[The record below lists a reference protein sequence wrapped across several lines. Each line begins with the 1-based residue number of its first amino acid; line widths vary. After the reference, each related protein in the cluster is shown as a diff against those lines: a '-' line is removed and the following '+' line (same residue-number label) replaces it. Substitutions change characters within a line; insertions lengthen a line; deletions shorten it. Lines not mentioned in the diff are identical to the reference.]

1 MRQGLIRS
9 WRCGTN
15 RYNGG
20 MLHVPILR
28 KGVPYRSL
36 DVVKTP
42 HHQTK
47 EMFVELS
54 QANVGL
60 IRRDLLDQRT
70 PREALAKFSTAE
82 LIDISKRAADIFS
95 NETLPIGDATQTPE
109 EYVVQLSATTG
120 MPYTLVRRNIKKI
133 HAALAEMEQVIAG
146 LTRKIP
152 YDVLDR
158 GFGSG
163 LSFFPRTE
171 SLGIVLPSNSP
182 GVHSL
187 WTPAFALK
195 IPLVLKPG
203 SAEPWTPYRLIQALI
218 RAGAPPAAFSYYP
231 ADHAGGAEILRQCG
245 RGMVFGDV
253 GSTKIWA
260 NDPRVE
266 VHGPGFSKVVIGEDC
281 ADEWEKYLDVT
292 VASIAANS
300 GRSCVNASGVWTP
313 RHAKNIAEALAE
325 RLSKIVP
332 RAADDPEAEL
342 SPFADGGVA
351 SRISKMIDGDLYA
364 PGARDVSAAY
374 RGAERCVV
382 REGSTYLLPTIVECS
397 VDHPLANREYLFP
410 FASVVEIPQAQ
421 LPEALGQS
429 LVVTALTNDA
439 QFRQRLLSSNL
450 VGRLNFGP
458 IPTGQITWDQPH
470 EGNLFDHLYARRA
483 FQAA

>member
-1 MRQGLIRS
+1 
-9 WRCGTN
+9 
-15 RYNGG
+15 
-20 MLHVPILR
+20 VPILR

-95 NETLPIGDATQTPE
+95 DETLPIGDATQSPE

-120 MPYTLVRRNIKKI
+120 MPYTLVRRNMKKI

-146 LTRKIP
+146 LTRRIP

-253 GSTKIWA
+253 GSTKMWA

-281 ADEWEKYLDVT
+281 ADEWEKYLDVM

-300 GRSCVNASGVWTP
+300 GRSCVNASSVWTP
-313 RHAKNIAEALAE
+313 RHAKKIAEALAE

-351 SRISKMIDGDLYA
+351 SRISKMIDGDLYT
-364 PGARDVSAAY
+364 PGARDVSASY

-382 REGSTYLLPTIVECS
+382 RDGSTYLLPTIVECS
-397 VDHPLANREYLFP
+397 VDHLLANREYLFP
-410 FASVVEIPQAQ
+410 FASVVEIPQTQ

-429 LVVTALTNDA
+429 LVVTALTNDEL
-439 QFRQRLLSSNL
+439 FRQRLLSSNL

-458 IPTGQITWDQPH
+458 IPTGQISWDQPH

>member
-1 MRQGLIRS
+1 
-9 WRCGTN
+9 
-15 RYNGG
+15 
-20 MLHVPILR
+20 LR

-42 HHQTK
+42 HHRTK
-47 EMFVELS
+47 ETFVELS

-70 PREALAKFSTAE
+70 PREALAKYSTAE
-82 LIDISKRAADIFS
+82 LIAISKRAADIFS
-95 NETLPIGDATQTPE
+95 SETLPIGDATQTPE

-120 MPYTLVRRNIKKI
+120 MPYTLVRRNMKKI
-133 HAALAEMEQVIAG
+133 HAALAEMEAVIAG

-253 GSTKIWA
+253 GSTKMWA

-281 ADEWEKYLDVT
+281 VAEWEKYLDAM

-325 RLSKIVP
+325 RLSKIIP

-351 SRISKMIDGDLYA
+351 SRISKMIDGDLYT
-364 PGARDVSAAY
+364 PGARDVSASY

-382 REGSTYLLPTIVECS
+382 RDGSTYLLPTIVECS

-458 IPTGQITWDQPH
+458 IPTGQISWDQPH

>member
-1 MRQGLIRS
+1 
-9 WRCGTN
+9 
-15 RYNGG
+15 

-36 DVVKTP
+36 DIVKTP
-42 HHQTK
+42 HHRTK
-47 EMFVELS
+47 ETFVELS

-60 IRRDLLDQRT
+60 IRRDLLDQKT
-70 PREALAKFSTAE
+70 PREALAKYSTAE

-95 NETLPIGDATQTPE
+95 NDTLPIGDATQTPE

-120 MPYTLVRRNIKKI
+120 MPYTLVRRNMKKI
-133 HAALAEMEQVIAG
+133 HAALAEMEAVIAG

-231 ADHAGGAEILRQCG
+231 ADHAGGGEILRQCG

-281 ADEWEKYLDVT
+281 ADEWEKYIDVM

-300 GRSCVNASGVWTP
+300 GRSCVKASSEWTP
-313 RHAKNIAEALAE
+313 RHGHEIAEALAE

-351 SRISKMIDGDLYA
+351 SRISKMIDGDLYT
-364 PGARDVSAAY
+364 PGARDVSVSY

-382 REGSTYLLPTIVECS
+382 RGGSTYLLPTIVECS

>member
-1 MRQGLIRS
+1 
-9 WRCGTN
+9 
-15 RYNGG
+15 

-42 HHQTK
+42 HHRTK
-47 EMFVELS
+47 ETFVELS

-70 PREALAKFSTAE
+70 SREALAKFSTAE
-82 LIDISKRAADIFS
+82 LIAISKRAADIFS
-95 NETLPIGDATQTPE
+95 NDTLPIGDASQTPE
-109 EYVVQLSATTG
+109 EYIVQLSATTG
-120 MPYTLVRRNIKKI
+120 MPYTLVRRNMKKI
-133 HAALAEMEQVIAG
+133 HAALAEMEAVIAG
-146 LTRKIP
+146 LTRRIP

-158 GFGSG
+158 GFGAG

-218 RAGAPPAAFSYYP
+218 QAGAPPAAFSYYP

-281 ADEWEKYLDVT
+281 ADEWEKYLDVM

-313 RHAKNIAEALAE
+313 RHAKDIAEALGE
-325 RLSKIVP
+325 RLSRIVP
-332 RAADDPEAEL
+332 RTADDLEAEL

-351 SRISKMIDGDLYA
+351 SRISKMIDGDLYT

-374 RGAERCVV
+374 RGPERCVV
-382 REGSTYLLPTIVECS
+382 RDGSTYLLPTIVECP

-429 LVVTALTNDA
+429 LVVTAITNDA

-458 IPTGQITWDQPH
+458 IPTGQISWDQPH

>member
-1 MRQGLIRS
+1 
-9 WRCGTN
+9 
-15 RYNGG
+15 

-42 HHQTK
+42 HHRTK
-47 EMFVELS
+47 ETFVELS

-70 PREALAKFSTAE
+70 PREALAKYSTAE
-82 LIDISKRAADIFS
+82 LIAISKRAADIFS
-95 NETLPIGDATQTPE
+95 NDTLPVGDAAQTPE

-120 MPYTLVRRNIKKI
+120 MPYTLVRRNMKKI
-133 HAALAEMEQVIAG
+133 NAALAEMEAVIAG

-218 RAGAPPAAFSYYP
+218 KAGAPPAAFSYYP

-253 GSTKIWA
+253 GSTKMWA
-260 NDPRVE
+260 SDPRVE

-281 ADEWEKYLDVT
+281 VDDWEKYLDVM

-300 GRSCVNASGVWTP
+300 GRSCVNASSVWAP
-313 RHAKNIAEALAE
+313 RHGHKIAEALAE
-325 RLSKIVP
+325 RLSKVIP

-351 SRISKMIDGDLYA
+351 SRISKMIDGDLYT
-364 PGARDVSAAY
+364 PGARDVSASY
-374 RGAERCVV
+374 RDPERCVV
-382 REGSTYLLPTIVECS
+382 RDGSTYLLPTIVECS
-397 VDHPLANREYLFP
+397 VDHTLANREYLFP

>member
-1 MRQGLIRS
+1 
-9 WRCGTN
+9 
-15 RYNGG
+15 

-42 HHQTK
+42 HHRTR
-47 EMFVELS
+47 ETFVELS
-54 QANVGL
+54 MANVGL

-70 PREALAKFSTAE
+70 PREALAKYSTAE
-82 LIDISKRAADIFS
+82 LIAISKRAADIFS
-95 NETLPIGDATQTPE
+95 NDTLPVGDATQTPE

-120 MPYTLVRRNIKKI
+120 MPHTLVRRNMKKI
-133 HAALAEMEQVIAG
+133 HAALAEMEAVIAG

-218 RAGAPPAAFSYYP
+218 KAGAPPAAFSYYP

-253 GSTKIWA
+253 GSTRMWA

-281 ADEWEKYLDVT
+281 ADEWEKYLDVMM
-292 VASIAANS
+292 ASIAANS
-300 GRSCVNASGVWTP
+300 GRSCVNASSVWTP
-313 RHAKNIAEALAE
+313 RHARKIAEALAE

-332 RAADDPEAEL
+332 RAADDPAAEL

-351 SRISKMIDGDLYA
+351 SRISKMIDGDLHT
-364 PGARDVSAAY
+364 PGARDVSASY

-382 REGSTYLLPTIVECS
+382 RDGSTYLLPTIVECS

-410 FASVVEIPQAQ
+410 FASVVEVPQAQ
-421 LPEALGQS
+421 LPEALGA
-429 LVVTALTNDA
+429 VPGCHGN
-439 QFRQRLLSSNL
+439 
-450 VGRLNFGP
+450 
-458 IPTGQITWDQPH
+458 H
-470 EGNLFDHLYARRA
+470 E
-483 FQAA
+483 

>member
-1 MRQGLIRS
+1 
-9 WRCGTN
+9 
-15 RYNGG
+15 

-42 HHQTK
+42 HHRTR
-47 EMFVELS
+47 ETFVELS

-60 IRRDLLDQRT
+60 IRRDLLDQKT

-82 LIDISKRAADIFS
+82 LIDISRRAADIFS
-95 NETLPIGDATQTPE
+95 NETLPVGDASQTPD
-109 EYVVQLSATTG
+109 EYVTQLSATTG
-120 MPYTLVRRNIKKI
+120 MPYTLVRRNMKKI

-152 YDVLDR
+152 YEVLDR
-158 GFGSG
+158 GFGPG

-253 GSTKIWA
+253 GSTKMWA

-281 ADEWEKYLDVT
+281 ADEWEKYIDVM

-300 GRSCVNASGVWTP
+300 GRSCVNASSVWTP
-313 RHAKNIAEALAE
+313 RHAHQIAEALGE

-351 SRISKMIDGDLYA
+351 SRISKMIDGDLYT
-364 PGARDVSAAY
+364 PGARDVSAGY

-382 REGSTYLLPTIVECS
+382 RDGSTYLLPTIVECA

-410 FASVVEIPQAQ
+410 FASVVEIAQAQ

-429 LVVTALTNDA
+429 LVVTALTNDPR
-439 QFRQRLLSSNL
+439 FRQELLSSNL
-450 VGRLNFGP
+450 VGRLNLGP
-458 IPTGQITWDQPH
+458 IPTGQISWDQPH

>member
-1 MRQGLIRS
+1 
-9 WRCGTN
+9 
-15 RYNGG
+15 

-42 HHQTK
+42 HHRTK
-47 EMFVELS
+47 ETFVELS

-82 LIDISKRAADIFS
+82 LIAISKRAADIFS
-95 NETLPIGDATQTPE
+95 NETLPVGDATQTPE

-120 MPYTLVRRNIKKI
+120 MPYTLVRRNMKKI
-133 HAALAEMEQVIAG
+133 QAALAEMEAVIAG

-203 SAEPWTPYRLIQALI
+203 TAEPWTPYRIIQALI

-231 ADHAGGAEILRQCG
+231 ADHAGGSEILRQCG

-253 GSTKIWA
+253 GSTKMWA

-281 ADEWEKYLDVT
+281 ADDWEKYIDVM

-313 RHAKNIAEALAE
+313 RHAGKIAEALAE

-332 RAADDPEAEL
+332 RAAEDPEAEL
-342 SPFADGGVA
+342 SPFADGGMA
-351 SRISKMIDGDLYA
+351 SRISKMIDGDLYT
-364 PGARDVSAAY
+364 PGARDVSASY

-382 REGSTYLLPTIVECS
+382 RDGSTYLLPTIVECA

-410 FASVVEIPQAQ
+410 FASVVEIPQAR

>member
-1 MRQGLIRS
+1 
-9 WRCGTN
+9 
-15 RYNGG
+15 

-42 HHQTK
+42 HHRTK
-47 EMFVELS
+47 ETFVELS

-60 IRRDLLDQRT
+60 IRRDLLDQKT
-70 PREALAKFSTAE
+70 PREALAKFSTAD
-82 LIDISKRAADIFS
+82 LIAISKKAADIFS
-95 NETLPIGDATQTPE
+95 NETLALGDQSQTPE

-120 MPYTLVRRNIKKI
+120 MPYSLVRRNMKKI
-133 HAALAEMEQVIAG
+133 HAALAEMEHVIAG
-146 LTRKIP
+146 LTRRIP
-152 YDVLDR
+152 YEVLDR
-158 GFGSG
+158 GYGGG

-231 ADHAGGAEILRQCG
+231 ADHAGGSEILRQCG

-253 GSTKIWA
+253 GSTKVWA

-281 ADEWEKYLDVT
+281 ADDWEKYLDVMVT
-292 VASIAANS
+292 SIAANS

-313 RHAKNIAEALAE
+313 RHANKIAEALAE

-351 SRISKMIDGDLYA
+351 SRISKMIDGDLYT
-364 PGARDVSAAY
+364 PGARDASVSY

-382 REGSTYLLPTIVECS
+382 RDGSTYLLPTVVECAP
-397 VDHPLANREYLFP
+397 DHPLANREYLFP
-410 FASVVEIPQAQ
+410 FASVVEIPQSQ

-429 LVVTALTNDA
+429 LVITAITNDA
-439 QFRQRLLSSNL
+439 DFRQRLLNSNL

-458 IPTGQITWDQPH
+458 IPTGQISWDQPH
-470 EGNLFDHLYARRA
+470 EGNLFDHLFARRA

>member
-1 MRQGLIRS
+1 
-9 WRCGTN
+9 
-15 RYNGG
+15 
-20 MLHVPILR
+20 MLHIPILR

-42 HHQTK
+42 HHRTK
-47 EMFVELS
+47 ETFVELS

-60 IRRDLLDQRT
+60 IRRDLLDQKT
-70 PREALAKFSTAE
+70 PRAALEKFSTAE
-82 LIDISKRAADIFS
+82 LIQISKRAADLFL
-95 NETLPIGDATQTPE
+95 NETLPVGDASQTPE

-120 MPYTLVRRNIKKI
+120 MPYTLVRRNMKKI

-146 LTRKIP
+146 LTRRIP

-163 LSFFPRTE
+163 LSFFPRTD

-231 ADHAGGAEILRQCG
+231 ADHAGGGEILRQCG

-281 ADEWEKYLDVT
+281 ADDWEKYLDVMAT
-292 VASIAANS
+292 SIAANS
-300 GRSCVNASGVWTP
+300 GRSCVNASAVFTP
-313 RHAKNIAEALAE
+313 RHAKKIAEALAE

-351 SRISKMIDGDLYA
+351 SRISKMIDGDLYT
-364 PGARDVSAAY
+364 PGARDVSASY
-374 RGAERCVV
+374 RDPERCVV
-382 REGSTYLLPTIVECS
+382 RDGSTYLLPTIIECS
-397 VDHPLANREYLFP
+397 PDHPLANREYLFP
-410 FASVVEIPQAQ
+410 FASVVELPQAQ

-429 LVVTALTNDA
+429 LVVTAITNDPA
-439 QFRQRLLSSNL
+439 FRHRLLNSNL

>member
-1 MRQGLIRS
+1 
-9 WRCGTN
+9 
-15 RYNGG
+15 

-42 HHQTK
+42 HHRTK
-47 EMFVELS
+47 ETFVELS

-292 VASIAANS
+292 VASIAA
-300 GRSCVNASGVWTP
+300 
-313 RHAKNIAEALAE
+313 
-325 RLSKIVP
+325 
-332 RAADDPEAEL
+332 
-342 SPFADGGVA
+342 
-351 SRISKMIDGDLYA
+351 
-364 PGARDVSAAY
+364 
-374 RGAERCVV
+374 
-382 REGSTYLLPTIVECS
+382 
-397 VDHPLANREYLFP
+397 
-410 FASVVEIPQAQ
+410 
-421 LPEALGQS
+421 
-429 LVVTALTNDA
+429 
-439 QFRQRLLSSNL
+439 
-450 VGRLNFGP
+450 
-458 IPTGQITWDQPH
+458 
-470 EGNLFDHLYARRA
+470 
-483 FQAA
+483 

>member
-1 MRQGLIRS
+1 M
-9 WRCGTN
+9 
-15 RYNGG
+15 G

-42 HHQTK
+42 HHRTK
-47 EMFVELS
+47 ETFVELS
-54 QANVGL
+54 VANVGL

-70 PREALAKFSTAE
+70 PREALAKFSTAQ

-95 NETLPIGDATQTPE
+95 NDPLPVGDASQTPE
-109 EYVVQLSATTG
+109 EYVTQLSATTG
-120 MPYTLVRRNIKKI
+120 MPFTLVRRNMKKI
-133 HAALAEMEQVIAG
+133 HLALAEMEQVIAG

-152 YDVLDR
+152 YEVLDC
-158 GFGSG
+158 GFGAG

-218 RAGAPPAAFSYYP
+218 RAGASPAAFSYYP

-253 GSTKIWA
+253 GSTKMWA

-281 ADEWEKYLDVT
+281 ADDWEKYIDVMAT
-292 VASIAANS
+292 SVAANS
-300 GRSCVNASGVWTP
+300 GRSCVNASSVWTP
-313 RHAKNIAEALAE
+313 RHGHEIAEALAQ
-325 RLSKIVP
+325 RLAKIVP

-351 SRISKMIDGDLYA
+351 SRISKMIDGDLYT

-374 RGAERCVV
+374 RGPERCVA
-382 REGSTYLLPTIVECS
+382 RDGSTYLLPTIVECS

-410 FASVVEIPQAQ
+410 FASVVEVPQAQ
-421 LPEALGQS
+421 LPEALGPS

-439 QFRQRLLSSNL
+439 AFRQKLLNSNL

-458 IPTGQITWDQPH
+458 IPTGQISWDQPH

>member
-1 MRQGLIRS
+1 
-9 WRCGTN
+9 
-15 RYNGG
+15 
-20 MLHVPILR
+20 MLHVPNILHIPILR

-36 DVVKTP
+36 DVVRTP
-42 HHQTK
+42 HHRTK
-47 EMFVELS
+47 ETFVELS

-70 PREALAKFSTAE
+70 PREALAKYSTAE
-82 LIDISKRAADIFS
+82 LIAISKRAADIFS
-95 NETLPIGDATQTPE
+95 NDKLPMGDATQTPE

-120 MPYTLVRRNIKKI
+120 MPHTLVRRNMKKI

-253 GSTKIWA
+253 GSTRIWA

-281 ADEWEKYLDVT
+281 ADEWEKYLDVM

-300 GRSCVNASGVWTP
+300 GRSCVNASSVWTP
-313 RHAKNIAEALAE
+313 RHAGKIAEALAE
-325 RLSKIVP
+325 RLSKIIP

-351 SRISKMIDGDLYA
+351 SRISKMIDGDLYT
-364 PGARDVSAAY
+364 PGARDVSASY

-382 REGSTYLLPTIVECS
+382 RDGSTYLLPTIVECS

-410 FASVVEIPQAQ
+410 FASVVEVPQTQ

-439 QFRQRLLSSNL
+439 PFRHRLLSSNL

>member
-1 MRQGLIRS
+1 
-9 WRCGTN
+9 
-15 RYNGG
+15 

-36 DVVKTP
+36 DVIRAP
-42 HHQTK
+42 HHRTR
-47 EMFVELS
+47 EPFVELS

-60 IRRDLLDQRT
+60 IRRDLLDQKT
-70 PREALAKFSTAE
+70 PRETLAKFSTEE
-82 LIDISKRAADIFS
+82 LIDISRRAAHIFL
-95 NETLPIGDATQTPE
+95 NHTLPVGDALQTPE
-109 EYVVQLSATTG
+109 DYVVQLSATTG
-120 MPYTLVRRNIKKI
+120 MPYTLVRRNMGKI
-133 HAALAEMEQVIAG
+133 HAALAEMEHVIAG

-158 GFGSG
+158 GYGAG

-203 SAEPWTPYRLIQALI
+203 SAEPWTPYRIIQALI

-253 GSTKIWA
+253 GSTKMWA

-281 ADEWEKYLDVT
+281 VEEWEKYIDVMAT
-292 VASIAANS
+292 SIAANS

-313 RHAKNIAEALAE
+313 RHAKKIAEALAE
-325 RLSKIVP
+325 RLAKIVP
-332 RAADDPEAEL
+332 RATDDPEAEL

-351 SRISKMIDGDLYA
+351 ARISKMIDGDLYT
-364 PGARDVSAAY
+364 PGARDMSAAY
-374 RGAERCVV
+374 RDPERCVV
-382 REGSTYLLPTIVECS
+382 RDGSTYLLPTIVECAA
-397 VDHPLANREYLFP
+397 DHPLANREYLFP
-410 FASVVEIPQAQ
+410 FASVVEVPQAQ
-421 LPEALGQS
+421 MPEVLGPS
-429 LVVTALTNDA
+429 LVVTAITNDTA
-439 QFRQRLLSSNL
+439 FQLRLLNSNL

-458 IPTGQITWDQPH
+458 IPTGRISWDQPH

>member
-1 MRQGLIRS
+1 MM
-9 WRCGTN
+9 
-15 RYNGG
+15 G

-28 KGVPYRSL
+28 KGVPYHSL

-42 HHQTK
+42 HHRTK
-47 EMFVELS
+47 ETFVELS

-82 LIDISKRAADIFS
+82 LIDISKQAADIFAHA
-95 NETLPIGDATQTPE
+95 TLPVGDALQTPDD
-109 EYVVQLSATTG
+109 YVAQLSATTG
-120 MPYTLVRRNIKKI
+120 MPYTLVRRNMKKI
-133 HAALAEMEQVIAG
+133 HAALAEMEAVIAG

-152 YDVLDR
+152 YEVLDR
-158 GFGSG
+158 GFGAG
-163 LSFFPRTE
+163 LSFFPRTD

-281 ADEWEKYLDVT
+281 ADQWEKYLDVM

-300 GRSCVNASGVWTP
+300 GRSCVNASAVWTP
-313 RHAKNIAEALAE
+313 RHANKIAEALAE
-325 RLSKIVP
+325 RLSRIVP

-351 SRISKMIDGDLYA
+351 SRISKMIDADMA
-364 PGARDVSAAY
+364 GARDVSVAY
-374 RGAERCVV
+374 RGPERCVV
-382 REGSTYLLPTIVECS
+382 RAGSTYLLPTIVECAM
-397 VDHPLANREYLFP
+397 DHALANREYLFP
-410 FASVVEIPQAQ
+410 FASVVEAPQAL
-421 LPEALGQS
+421 LPDALGSS
-429 LVVTALTNDA
+429 LVVTAITNDEA
-439 QFRQRLLSSNL
+439 FRQKLLGSHL
-450 VGRLNFGP
+450 VGRLNFGA
-458 IPTGQITWDQPH
+458 IPTGQISWDQPH

>member
-1 MRQGLIRS
+1 
-9 WRCGTN
+9 
-15 RYNGG
+15 

-42 HHQTK
+42 HHRTK
-47 EMFVELS
+47 ETFVELS

-60 IRRDLLDQRT
+60 IRRDLLDQKT

-82 LIDISKRAADIFS
+82 LIEISKRAADIFS
-95 NETLPIGDATQTPE
+95 KDTLPIGDASQTPE
-109 EYVVQLSATTG
+109 EYVTQLSATTG
-120 MPYTLVRRNIKKI
+120 MPFTLVRRNMKKI

-152 YDVLDR
+152 YEVLDR
-158 GFGSG
+158 GFGAG

-218 RAGAPPAAFSYYP
+218 KAGAPPAAFSYYP
-231 ADHAGGAEILRQCG
+231 ADHAGGAEILRHCG

-266 VHGPGFSKVVIGEDC
+266 VHGPGFSKVVIGEDL
-281 ADEWEKYLDVT
+281 ADEWEKYIDVMAT
-292 VASIAANS
+292 SIAANS
-300 GRSCVNASGVWTP
+300 GRSCVNASSVWTP
-313 RHAKNIAEALAE
+313 RHAKKIAEALAE
-325 RLSKIVP
+325 RLAKIVP

-351 SRISKMIDGDLYA
+351 SRISKMIDGDM
-364 PGARDVSAAY
+364 PGARDVSVAY

-382 REGSTYLLPTIVECS
+382 RDGSTYLLPTIVECAP
-397 VDHPLANREYLFP
+397 DHAFANREYLFP
-410 FASVVEIPQAQ
+410 FASIVEAPQSL
-421 LPEALGQS
+421 LPEALGPS
-429 LVVTALTNDA
+429 LVVTAITNDNA
-439 QFRQRLLSSNL
+439 FRQRLLHSHL